1 MKDIVRRLML
11 SPALLACGLASAQEA
26 PAPPEAPAPVI
37 IRPDPAA
44 PVPLIPGALPGE
56 AATTPPPAPQP
67 PPPKVDIPENRT
79 LTTETRDHGD
89 HTVTVQEVLPVE
101 LPPEPAPAPPPAV
114 RPAPSATTLQQII
127 AARPIRRTFILSGT
141 VYDHRA
147 TLVRCQGT
155 TPERAFEVWSNIDFN
170 HLRNIGTLR
179 TPGTG
184 IHAAG
189 ETLLLCMGFGDID
202 TALTASRWSRRGLVY
217 QPPAIPAL
225 PADPDSDPAF
235 VIAKGDPTPD
245 ELAPLLSIHAL
256 YKAEHARL
264 RAATAHVARVNAE
277 RREWEKTHPPQP
289 EDIIIKHWN
298 TSGQAPAAQT
308 DTTEGGER

>member
-1 MKDIVRRLML
+1 MKPFIVSVSLAILL
-11 SPALLACGLASAQEA
+11 SMAIHAQET
-26 PAPPEAPAPVI
+26 PTPPEAPAPVI
-37 IRPDPAA
+37 VRPDPSVPP
-44 PVPLIPGALPGE
+44 PVIPATLPGE

-67 PPPKVDIPENRT
+67 PPPKVDIPEENT

-101 LPPEPAPAPPPAV
+101 LPPEPEPAPPPAA
-114 RPAPSATTLQQII
+114 RPAPSATTLQQLI
-127 AARPIRRTFILSGT
+127 ASRPVRRTFMLSGT

-147 TLVRCQGT
+147 TLVRCQGGG
-155 TPERAFEVWSNIDFN
+155 PGRSFEVWSNIDFN

-179 TPGTG
+179 TPGTE

-189 ETLLLCMGFGDID
+189 ETILLYMGFGDID
-202 TALTASRWSRRGLVY
+202 TALTASRWSRRGLLY

-225 PADPDSDPAF
+225 PADADADPAF
-235 VIAKGDPTPD
+235 VIAKGEPTPD
-245 ELAPLLSIHAL
+245 ELAPLLSLHAL
-256 YKAEHARL
+256 YKAEHTRL
-264 RAATAHVARVNAE
+264 KAATAHVARVNAE

-298 TSGQAPAAQT
+298 TSGQTPAAQT
-308 DTTEGGER
+308 NTTEGGAQ